1 MLYVLFIQEM
11 HLSLYRYCMSPAA
24 HRSYY
29 GFSVPPAKCVHLLY
43 VGVHRVCSLLDIAEG
58 EVEAAKHKTA
68 VTRSVKAGRD
78 TCAHLY
84 CKRSVSPAGSG
95 GSAAGLI

>member
-1 MLYVLFIQEM
+1 
-11 HLSLYRYCMSPAA
+11 MSPAA
-24 HRSYY
+24 HRSFYTF
-29 GFSVPPAKCVHLLY
+29 GVPPAQNKCVHLLY
-43 VGVHRVCSLLDIAEG
+43 VGVRRVFSLLDIAEG

-68 VTRSVKAGRD
+68 VTSRSVKAGRD

-95 GSAAGLI
+95 GRAAGLT

>member
-1 MLYVLFIQEM
+1 
-11 HLSLYRYCMSPAA
+11 MSPLLTGHTTVPAA
-24 HRSYY
+24 YN
-29 GFSVPPAKCVHLLY
+29 KCVHLLY

-68 VTRSVKAGRD
+68 VTSGSVKAGRD

-84 CKRSVSPAGSG
+84 GRRSVSPAGSG
-95 GSAAGLI
+95 GSAAGLT